1 MTKFQVQAN
10 GTVFGV
16 YEADDQ
22 QQARDL
28 CAQDAGYDS
37 EADMVEQLGRPS
49 ELVAIA
55 GEEWEAWEDGGEE
68 VAFFLA
74 DGDNPVEEGARA
86 LGVDVSEAL
95 NVKRA

>member
-10 GTVFGV
+10 GAVFGV

-37 EADMVEQLGRPS
+37 EADMVEQLGSPS

-55 GEEWEAWEDGGEE
+55 G
-68 VAFFLA
+68 
-74 DGDNPVEEGARA
+74 EEGARA
-86 LGVDVSEAL
+86 LGVDVSEVL